1 MLEARIHNLW
11 QVRCLPLALL
21 AASAMLSAC
30 ASHPPQT
37 ALVNDP
43 DAQVGSSIP
52 WNKPAQWE
60 GRGNLP
66 ANIGS
71 RGGQGD
77 AFGGSNTGGTG
88 GY

>member
-1 MLEARIHNLW
+1 MQATIRNFLHPRALTIAM
-11 QVRCLPLALL
+11 LAL
-21 AASAMLSAC
+21 AATLSSC
-30 ASHPPQT
+30 ASDKPQT

-43 DAQVGSSIP
+43 DAQVGSAIP

-66 ANIGS
+66 GDLGVS
-71 RGGQGD
+71 GQGE
-77 AFGGSNTGGTG
+77 AFGGGNPGGSG

>member
-1 MLEARIHNLW
+1 MLEALILKAR
-11 QVRCLPLALL
+11 QPRCLTILLL
-21 AASAMLSAC
+21 AAAAAALSSC
-30 ASHPPQT
+30 ASSKPQT

-43 DAQVGSSIP
+43 DAQASSSIP

-66 ANIGS
+66 TDLGS
-71 RGGQGD
+71 SRQGD
-77 AFGGSNTGGTG
+77 AFGGNNTGGTG

>member
-1 MLEARIHNLW
+1 MQETIRNLW
-11 QVRCLPLALL
+11 QPRCLTIALL
-21 AASAMLSAC
+21 ALAASLSSC
-30 ASHPPQT
+30 ASDKPQT

-66 ANIGS
+66 GGLGAS
-71 RGGQGD
+71 GQGD
-77 AFGGSNTGGTG
+77 AFGGSGAGGTG

>member
-1 MLEARIHNLW
+1 MLEALIRSFW
-11 QVRCLPLALL
+11 QPRCLVIASL
-21 AASAMLSAC
+21 AAAAFLSSC
-30 ASHPPQT
+30 ASNKPPT

-66 ANIGS
+66 PGLGS
-71 RGGQGD
+71 TAQGD
-77 AFGGSNTGGTG
+77 AFGGANPGGTG